1 MSKNPPLQ
9 DIELPELQ
17 EREGAK
23 APLLPHKLDLFSG
36 VKATVSVSAGTAAAT
51 VGELL
56 ALHDGCVLTLD
67 RALDA
72 PFDVVLDG
80 RVLARGQ
87 LVAVGEQFGVRICEV
102 CEPLL
107 P

>member
-1 MSKNPPLQ
+1 MSKNPPLH
-9 DIELPELQ
+9 DIELPELHQ
-17 EREGAK
+17 RPSTQP
-23 APLLPHKLDLFSG
+23 PLLPQKLDLFAG

-56 ALHDGCVLTLD
+56 SLHDGDVLTLD

-72 PFDVVLDG
+72 PFDVMLDG

-102 CEPLL
+102 CAPLQS
-107 P
+107 

>member
-1 MSKNPPLQ
+1 MSKNPTIY
-9 DIELPELQ
+9 DIDLPELQ
-17 EREGAK
+17 GQRSAQP
-23 APLLPHKLDLFSG
+23 ALLPQQLDIFAG
-36 VKATVSVSAGTAAAT
+36 VKATVSVMAGTAVTT

-56 ALHDGCVLTLD
+56 SLQDGAVLPLD

-72 PFDVVLDG
+72 PFDVMLDG

-87 LVAVGEQFGVRICEV
+87 LVAVGEHFGVRICEV
-102 CEPLL
+102 CAPLQ